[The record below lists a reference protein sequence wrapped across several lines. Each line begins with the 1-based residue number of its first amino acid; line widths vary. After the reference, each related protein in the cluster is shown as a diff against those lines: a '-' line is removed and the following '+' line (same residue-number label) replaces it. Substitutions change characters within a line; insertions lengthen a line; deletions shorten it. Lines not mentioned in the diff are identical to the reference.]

1 MSMSAMISIDFGNS
15 FTKVGIRPDRNSE
28 SQLAKDGSLQ
38 LDDGLNIC
46 VPSLVASVWH
56 GGRKQWYY
64 GTDVLQLGNKTPT
77 MKVYRNWK
85 PTFFQDMVQT
95 IVQDPPELVGA
106 ATSSG
111 PERRISMAE
120 AKAISDKFGIALA
133 GVEEFFRSN
142 GAVVVPDDKQVVAP
156 DDKQTEGLSK
166 EFLQEVAG
174 GFFRWLRTFIEP
186 ICNKRGLADIGA
198 IPVRISLPAF
208 GSQTKAEHL
217 LVDILQ
223 ESGWKTDDW
232 FPAIAEPISNSIGV
246 FTNGRNATHFPLR
259 QGGRE
264 FQHNGRMFGE
274 SELFGALRERLL
286 REGQQYYW
294 AMGIDVGGYTADF
307 AMLGFDLDEMDVQF
321 NGKVNDMRRM
331 ASSSKAIGVRTLDER
346 VRYVLPD
353 GKQDYLREINDDPDQ
368 GQIETFHR
376 KIYNRRESYET
387 GKYGKIGA
395 GAEQQDIHQCIHK
408 FAEEIADY
416 AQQFIDKHQ
425 YQRIDALILTGG
437 GCNIPLVRSALF
449 KRLARYRKDFGYAAT
464 YVPSGPQEKLQPG
477 HRRLDP
483 YLVRGATAL
492 GGASV
497 FFDFAKIL
505 H

>member
-77 MKVYRNWK
+77 RKVYRNWK

-223 ESGWKTDDW
+223 ESGWKTDDR
-232 FPAIAEPISNSIGV
+232 FPAIAEPLSNSIGI
-246 FTNGRNATHFPLR
+246 FTNGRNATHVPLR
-259 QGGRE
+259 EGGRE

-274 SELFGALRERLL
+274 SEFFGALRDHQLG
-286 REGQQYYW
+286 EGQQYYW
-294 AMGIDVGGYTADF
+294 AMGIDIGGYTADF
-307 AMLGFDLDEMDVQF
+307 AMLGFDLDELDGQF
-321 NGKVNDMRRM
+321 NGKVNDMRRL
-331 ASSSKAIGVRTLDER
+331 ALSSIAIGVRTLDER
-346 VRYVLPD
+346 IRNVLTD
-353 GKQDYLREINDDPDQ
+353 RKQDYMREINEDVDQ
-368 GQIETFHR
+368 REIETFHR
-376 KIYNRRESYET
+376 RVYDNLKPYDT
-387 GKYGKIGA
+387 GKYGTIGA
-395 GAEQQDIHQCIHK
+395 GTEQEDIRQSIRN

-416 AQQFIDKHQ
+416 AQKFLVAEQ
-425 YQRIDALILTGG
+425 YKQIDALILTGG

-449 KRLARYRKDFGYAAT
+449 ERLARYRKDFRYAAT
-464 YVPSGPQEKLQPG
+464 YVPSESQEKLRPG
-477 HRRLDP
+477 HHRLEP

-497 FFDFAKIL
+497 FFDFAKGL